1 MFACP
6 SFSHINANRLVSLKS
21 KSLFDTK
28 PWQLL
33 DLSILDTID
42 LDIDLTTRAIRA
54 FDELQEQP
62 IANFDILDVLS
73 LVIVDN
79 KLWQQADIAMRVAE
93 NWWHSALNVYESS
106 QQVFYISLLFV
117 IQYLKQPEFYRY
129 RGSSHALQVL
139 SKMLTE
145 KDAYLWEDLLL
156 EKLVRAVIFEDAQ
169 QVAQLALNNNIYI
182 TQLMKRYR
190 LPIGRRFEK
199 QARAAWL
206 PMYLKLKEKR
216 LGQLTQAIT
225 EYLTEQEGVYFAVE
239 RAESIFGNPYFS
251 TDVMQLEQQT
261 HKFADIYKWLRD
273 WSHDIEFMQLLDY
286 SFHYI
291 LRCWLGAGYY
301 YELERGVRYIDKC
314 SRNEKNPNRSLNRY
328 IFWTNY
334 QQHIVNYWLLIPL
347 EQKDKY
353 QHLFKEANVKVM
365 VTGAST
371 HNEDLSSVPII
382 LLKFDEYYFIQPLVK
397 SSFEVDLIMT
407 RDIDTMEK
415 ALRENEMSS
424 DVFYRIKPCL
434 IHDYMFL
441 WQRDMALCLEEFG
454 IRMGNPYKF
463 VCTPDLIYNFRSPKN
478 FDHKKRLEAIEKWY
492 RNSTRKYDDVKNIA
506 MSYQQRHE
514 RHGSNR

>member
-6 SFSHINANRLVSLKS
+6 SFSHINANRLISLKS

-33 DLSILDTID
+33 DLSILDNID

-79 KLWQQADIAMRVAE
+79 KLWQQADIAMRIAE

-106 QQVFYISLLFV
+106 QQIFYISLLFV

-145 KDAYLWEDLLL
+145 KDVYLWEDLLL

-190 LPIGRRFEK
+190 LPMGRRFEK

-206 PMYLKLKEKR
+206 PLYLKLKEKR

-273 WSHDIEFMQLLDY
+273 WSHDIEFMQIGRA
-286 SFHYI
+286 H
-291 LRCWLGAGYY
+291 
-301 YELERGVRYIDKC
+301 V
-314 SRNEKNPNRSLNRY
+314 
-328 IFWTNY
+328 
-334 QQHIVNYWLLIPL
+334 
-347 EQKDKY
+347 
-353 QHLFKEANVKVM
+353 
-365 VTGAST
+365 
-371 HNEDLSSVPII
+371 
-382 LLKFDEYYFIQPLVK
+382 
-397 SSFEVDLIMT
+397 
-407 RDIDTMEK
+407 
-415 ALRENEMSS
+415 
-424 DVFYRIKPCL
+424 
-434 IHDYMFL
+434 
-441 WQRDMALCLEEFG
+441 
-454 IRMGNPYKF
+454 
-463 VCTPDLIYNFRSPKN
+463 
-478 FDHKKRLEAIEKWY
+478 
-492 RNSTRKYDDVKNIA
+492 
-506 MSYQQRHE
+506 
-514 RHGSNR
+514 